1 MKKTSQILT
10 LLFIACAWSGARA
23 ANDAQQTFAGY
34 EIVYSAF
41 NSSFISPEVAA
52 TYHIIRGKDRGL
64 VNIAV
69 LKRGAD
75 VNIGGKPALVTGY
88 ASNILG
94 QRQQLAFV
102 EVNEGTATYYLA
114 PFRFQNEDFMTFK
127 IRVQQDPDKPADE
140 LSFQRTFYRDR

>member
-88 ASNILG
+88 VSNILG